1 MAQYAYVLHHFFS
14 HKKEPILKALQLVS
28 AYAIGKKERERERER
43 KEEKRKKKQPTKMVQ
58 FKWTLS
64 IFLFIVTSQ
73 GMFVHVISGREARA
87 IFKSP
92 KMLSGQSRTI

>member
-1 MAQYAYVLHHFFS
+1 MRLER
-14 HKKEPILKALQLVS
+14 KR
-28 AYAIGKKERERERER
+28 ERERERER
-43 KEEKRKKKQPTKMVQ
+43 RKKEKKKQPTKMVQ